1 MQPYLVCYVVCTIL
15 NHLDIASGS
24 VANITILCE
33 MELSVTYLGPLPTL
47 RLKNVLYE
55 SQPDFKISNFW

>member
-15 NHLDIASGS
+15 NRLDIASGS

-33 MELSVTYLGPLPTL
+33 MELSVTYLGPLLTHPSTQK
-47 RLKNVLYE
+47 RA
-55 SQPDFKISNFW
+55 I